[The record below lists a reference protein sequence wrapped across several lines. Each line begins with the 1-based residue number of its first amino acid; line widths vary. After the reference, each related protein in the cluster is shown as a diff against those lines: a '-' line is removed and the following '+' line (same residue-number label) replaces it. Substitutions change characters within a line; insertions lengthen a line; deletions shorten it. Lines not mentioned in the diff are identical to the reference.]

1 MCKVKWTYGLVLLLC
16 LSLLAGCD
24 WFGGD
29 SESGV
34 DTPTAVAGAETGTPP
49 GAVVTSAVA
58 TGLPPD
64 ATSTPTPT
72 PEVTPTPTPLATSPP
87 PEPIRIQFAP
97 GSTSLT
103 VNGRVEQLGKER
115 YVLAVDGGEIMDVV
129 LTAPR
134 RGVLLGI
141 AGADGTLLQSHTDGQ
156 AKWQGMLPTT
166 QDYFL
171 DVVSVGPATD
181 FRLTVSIPPPASPVP
196 TVPTTVPQPE
206 AVRIRFAAG
215 RLRRR

>member
-1 MCKVKWTYGLVLLLC
+1 
-16 LSLLAGCD
+16 
-24 WFGGD
+24 
-29 SESGV
+29 
-34 DTPTAVAGAETGTPP
+34 
-49 GAVVTSAVA
+49 
-58 TGLPPD
+58 
-64 ATSTPTPT
+64 
-72 PEVTPTPTPLATSPP
+72 
-87 PEPIRIQFAP
+87 
-97 GSTSLT
+97 
-103 VNGRVEQLGKER
+103 VNGRVEQLGKVR

-215 RLRRR
+215 TTSATVSGRVASYGVDLYVLAAMGGQTMDVVLDSPASDVLLEIWGKDGTVLKRHVDGETWWTGVLPTTQYYYLIVVSFGSEVDYELTVTIPPL